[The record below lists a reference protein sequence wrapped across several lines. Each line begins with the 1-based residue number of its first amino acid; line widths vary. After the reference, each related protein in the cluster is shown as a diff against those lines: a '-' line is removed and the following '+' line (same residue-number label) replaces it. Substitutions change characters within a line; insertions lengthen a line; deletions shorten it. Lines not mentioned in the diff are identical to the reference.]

1 MGYWGMHGSPWS
13 FWKSVHS
20 AAVSSLTVKI
30 SKIAKEEHIL
40 HFRLSLQKYAKT
52 HVNRVKQ
59 SWNQK
64 QSRARKDRKTSSC
77 APLTSFSGDATAITY
92 TVRMEY
98 QQGLL
103 NCCLSFKQHV
113 VAITGQRG
121 TGMATRSHKSK
132 LRRQS
137 HEKLGT
143 QWLFLYLSV

>member
-1 MGYWGMHGSPWS
+1 MGYWGTG
-13 FWKSVHS
+13 
-20 AAVSSLTVKI
+20 KI
-30 SKIAKEEHIL
+30 CAFCSCCQLNCKNFENYQRRTLL